1 MRRIIVIGAVVL
13 LFGGYWAWTRYQ
25 SIFQANITISEGT
38 LDFYIYSD
46 EDYDSVEQ
54 RLLEADILD
63 DVDAFIWT
71 AEIKEYR
78 ELVKPGRYVLEDGM
92 SSNELVNL
100 LRSGSQTPVKVT
112 FNNVRGLPALAGR
125 VSDYLE
131 TDSLTLLRTM
141 MSDSL
146 IGHYGF
152 TPQNFI
158 SMFVPDSYELYW
170 TTTPED
176 FIARMAQGFKAFWT
190 TERLSKAKAL
200 GLSQSQVVTLA
211 SIVQAEQ
218 ALMKEEWP
226 TIAGLYLNRL
236 KKGIALQ
243 SDPTVIF
250 AMGDFGIRRVLT
262 QHTRVDS
269 PYNTYKYPGLP
280 PGPIR
285 MPDQQA
291 VDAVLNAQNHDYIF
305 MCAHADLSGRHHFSK
320 TLREHNRYAAQYRN
334 ALNRK
339 GVYR

>member
-1 MRRIIVIGAVVL
+1 MRRIIVIGSIVL

-25 SIFQANITISEGT
+25 SIFQANVTIPEGKT
-38 LDFYIYSD
+38 DFYIRSK
-46 EDYDSVEQ
+46 EDYDVVEQ
-54 RLLEADILD
+54 RLLESGILD
-63 DVDAFIWT
+63 DVDAFLWT
-71 AEIKEYR
+71 AEMKDYPN
-78 ELVKPGRYVLEDGM
+78 LVKPGRYVLEDGM

-100 LRSGSQTPVKVT
+100 LRSGAQTPVKVT
-112 FNNVRGLPALAGR
+112 FNNVRGLPALAGK
-125 VSDYLE
+125 VSSYLE

-141 MSDSL
+141 MNDSL
-146 IGHYGF
+146 IRHYGF
-152 TPQNFI
+152 IPENFI

-170 TTTPED
+170 TISPEE
-176 FIARMAQGFKAFWT
+176 FIARMARGFKSYWT
-190 TERLSKAKAL
+190 SERLSKAEAL

-218 ALMKEEWP
+218 AFVKEEWP

-250 AMGDFGIRRVLT
+250 ATGDFSIRRVLT

-291 VDAVLNAQNHDYIF
+291 VDAVLNAQNHDFIF